1 MPSLQNR
8 VAARLKSFAILHVLA
23 AMFNDCK
30 IKTISSDA
38 ESHEEQDGSKYSF
51 IGRMTDELQAIL
63 QVYVTKN
70 TDKKQKPKILAS
82 LKKAAFPAS
91 FADKDHQ
98 NRNFMVSNTIVILL
112 LLG

>member
-1 MPSLQNR
+1 M
-8 VAARLKSFAILHVLA
+8 A
-23 AMFNDCK
+23 
-30 IKTISSDA
+30 
-38 ESHEEQDGSKYSF
+38 
-51 IGRMTDELQAIL
+51 ELQAIL

-70 TDKKQKPKILAS
+70 TEKKRKPKILAS